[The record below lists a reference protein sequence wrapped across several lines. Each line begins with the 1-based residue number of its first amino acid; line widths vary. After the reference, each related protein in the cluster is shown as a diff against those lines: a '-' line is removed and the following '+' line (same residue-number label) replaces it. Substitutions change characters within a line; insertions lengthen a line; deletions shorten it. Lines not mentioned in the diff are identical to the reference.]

1 MVTLIQQIL
10 VVLMQ
15 HQQVIQIEVAALV
28 IVRLL
33 VWQIVT
39 VLDSFFCLLPNRT
52 GCRFWNGKLKFI
64 PEKAAYTAHKWIWIG
79 AAGLLIMVLCILCYQ
94 LRRDPVTPGPPND
107 RFMGDDL
114 KVFSYESVMAATDNF
129 SGENKLGEGG
139 FGPVYKGSM
148 PTGQEIAVKTLSSGS
163 VQGEVE
169 FKNELILISELQHI
183 NLVQLFGYCIHGE
196 ERMLIY
202 EYMANKLTKVWT
214 TFYLIQPAACF

>member
-94 LRRDPVTPGPPND
+94 LRRDPVTP
-107 RFMGDDL
+107 
-114 KVFSYESVMAATDNF
+114 DNF